1 MHQSAWDTPRRAWKP
16 TLLSATSEYATLAD
30 CGRIVT
36 LRTPAPRP
44 GRVVARDGKLCGR
57 VGAKWWG
64 VVLPAGAGL
73 AALVVVA
80 ALGL

>member
-1 MHQSAWDTPRRAWKP
+1 MHPSVWDTPRRAWKP

-30 CGRIVT
+30 CRRIVT

-44 GRVVARDGKLCGR
+44 GRVVGRDRKLCGR
-57 VGAKWWG
+57 VGAKLWG
-64 VVLPAGAGL
+64 VVLPAGAAL
-73 AALVVVA
+73 AALVVAA